1 METDMLKH
9 LKSDCGCAPAR
20 GWVVR
25 GEKVTVCVVANIFC
39 FMDNASG
46 SLNEIMDYMREH
58 VAGPEEM
65 LV

>member
-25 GEKVTVCVVANIFC
+25 GENITVCVMANIFC
-39 FMDNASG
+39 FVDNESS
-46 SLNEIMDYMREH
+46 SLNEIMEYMREH